1 MAQLGNNILVYLNG
15 TAIAGTRSNK
25 IQTECEM
32 MEVTNPGSAEWKLFH
47 AGRKQWAVNVGFLV
61 LASTD
66 ARKALNIGTT
76 YTLQFR
82 DRQGTVLLSG
92 QAIMKQCEIDYVR
105 GNLATGSFSFQGSGE
120 LHDSNS

>member
-32 MEVTNPGSAEWKLFH
+32 LEVTNPGSAEWKLFH

-66 ARKALNIGTT
+66 ARKSLNIGTT

-82 DRQGTVLLSG
+82 DRQGTVLLQG
-92 QAIMKQCEIDYVR
+92 QAIMKQCDIELVR
-105 GNLATGSFSFQGSGE
+105 GNLATGIISFQGSGE
-120 LHDSNS
+120 LHDSNA

>member
-32 MEVTNPGSAEWKLFH
+32 LEVTNPGSAEWKLFH
-47 AGRKQWAVNVGFLV
+47 AGRKQWSVNVGFLV

-66 ARKALNIGTT
+66 ARKSLNIGTT

-82 DRQGTVLLSG
+82 DRQDTVLLQG

-105 GNLATGSFSFQGSGE
+105 GSVAYGSFAFQGNGE
-120 LHDSNS
+120 LHDSNA